1 MLHRAAIESWTSDKW
16 GQPSVQ
22 IAEWLIEDNIVQA
35 FIRLQRGALI
45 IDASIDETGHLRCK
59 NHLHIPFD
67 QRNPGSIQ
75 ANRTRD
81 SRVRFRHRHAEI
93 ILSARF
99 RAPEWGQA
107 LLEEW
112 LMAQR
117 GDEVRPKSSEQ
128 RLATIRRSKASIERY
143 LEQSNLEYAAEM
155 LEQTQQSLENAARE
169 LGRNPAIAE
178 SEESLF
184 LFFNPQRN
192 QVGSFLLRLFVL
204 GRSLEDAANKRV
216 HNHW

>member
-1 MLHRAAIESWTSDKW
+1 MHQLVDVKVHEWGVEGWSMLHRAAIESWTSDKW
-16 GQPSVQ
+16 GQSSVQ

-67 QRNPGSIQ
+67 QWNPGSIQ

-93 ILSARF
+93 VLSARF

-117 GDEVRPKSSEQ
+117 GEETRPKSSEQ

-143 LEQSNLEYAAEM
+143 LEQSNLDYASELLA
-155 LEQTQQSLENAARE
+155 TTKNSLDNAARE
-169 LGRNPAIAE
+169 LGRNRAIAE
-178 SEESLF
+178 SEE
-184 LFFNPQRN
+184 
-192 QVGSFLLRLFVL
+192 
-204 GRSLEDAANKRV
+204 
-216 HNHW
+216 

>member
-1 MLHRAAIESWTSDKW
+1 MHQLMDVKVHEWGVEGQAMLHRAAIESWTTDKW

-22 IAEWLIEDNIVQA
+22 IAEWLIEDESVQA

-45 IDASIDETGHLRCK
+45 IDATIDETGHLRCK

-67 QRNPGSIQ
+67 QWNPGSIQ

-117 GDEVRPKSSEQ
+117 GEETRPKSSEQ

-143 LEQSNLEYAAEM
+143 LEQSNLDYATELLAIT
-155 LEQTQQSLENAARE
+155 QTSLDNAAQE
-169 LGRNPAIAE
+169 LTRNRAVAE
-178 SEESLF
+178 SEE
-184 LFFNPQRN
+184 
-192 QVGSFLLRLFVL
+192 
-204 GRSLEDAANKRV
+204 
-216 HNHW
+216 

>member
-1 MLHRAAIESWTSDKW
+1 MHQLMDVKVHEWGVEGQAMLHRAAIESWTTDKW

-22 IAEWLIEDNIVQA
+22 IAEWLIEDDIVQA

-45 IDASIDETGHLRCK
+45 IDATIDETGHLRCK

-67 QRNPGSIQ
+67 QWNPGSIQ

-117 GDEVRPKSSEQ
+117 GEETRPKSSEQ

-143 LEQSNLEYAAEM
+143 LEQSNLDYATELLAM
-155 LEQTQQSLENAARE
+155 TQTSLDNAAQE
-169 LGRNPAIAE
+169 LTRNRAVAE
-178 SEESLF
+178 SEE
-184 LFFNPQRN
+184 
-192 QVGSFLLRLFVL
+192 
-204 GRSLEDAANKRV
+204 
-216 HNHW
+216 

>member
-1 MLHRAAIESWTSDKW
+1 MDVKVHEWGVEGQVMLHRAAIESWTTDKW

-22 IAEWLIEDNIVQA
+22 IAEWLIEDDIVQA

-45 IDASIDETGHLRCK
+45 IDATIDETGHLRCK

-67 QRNPGSIQ
+67 QWNPGSIQ

-93 ILSARF
+93 VLSARF

-117 GDEVRPKSSEQ
+117 GEETRGPAPVHRQAPGLHAEDCCQGRRWRRQTRSCAAPAGVRTPASYRS
-128 RLATIRRSKASIERY
+128 ARR
-143 LEQSNLEYAAEM
+143 
-155 LEQTQQSLENAARE
+155 
-169 LGRNPAIAE
+169 
-178 SEESLF
+178 
-184 LFFNPQRN
+184 
-192 QVGSFLLRLFVL
+192 
-204 GRSLEDAANKRV
+204 
-216 HNHW
+216 

>member
-1 MLHRAAIESWTSDKW
+1 MHQLMDVKVHEWGVEGQAMLHRAAIESWTTDKW

-22 IAEWLIEDNIVQA
+22 IAEWLIEDDIVQA

-45 IDASIDETGHLRCK
+45 IDATIDETGHLRCK

-67 QRNPGSIQ
+67 QWNPGSIQ

-117 GDEVRPKSSEQ
+117 GEESRPKSSEQ

-143 LEQSNLEYAAEM
+143 LEQSNLDYATELLAM
-155 LEQTQQSLENAARE
+155 TQTSLDNAAQE
-169 LGRNPAIAE
+169 LTRNRAVAE
-178 SEESLF
+178 SEE
-184 LFFNPQRN
+184 
-192 QVGSFLLRLFVL
+192 
-204 GRSLEDAANKRV
+204 
-216 HNHW
+216 

>member
-1 MLHRAAIESWTSDKW
+1 MHQLVDVKVHEWGVEGLNMLHRAAIESWTSDKW

-45 IDASIDETGHLRCK
+45 IDASVDETGHLRCK

-67 QRNPGSIQ
+67 QWNPGSIQ

-93 ILSARF
+93 VLSARF

-117 GDEVRPKSSEQ
+117 GEETRPKSSEQ

-143 LEQSNLEYAAEM
+143 LEQSNLDYASELLAM
-155 LEQTQQSLENAARE
+155 TKSSLDSAAYE
-169 LGRNPAIAE
+169 LGRNRAIAE
-178 SEESLF
+178 SEE
-184 LFFNPQRN
+184 
-192 QVGSFLLRLFVL
+192 
-204 GRSLEDAANKRV
+204 
-216 HNHW
+216 

>member
-1 MLHRAAIESWTSDKW
+1 MHQLMDVKVHEWGVEGQVMLHRAAIESWTTDKW

-22 IAEWLIEDNIVQA
+22 IAEWLIEDDIVQA

-45 IDASIDETGHLRCK
+45 IDATIDDTGHLRCK

-67 QRNPGSIQ
+67 QWNPGSIQ

-117 GDEVRPKSSEQ
+117 GEETRPKSSEQ

-143 LEQSNLEYAAEM
+143 LEQSNLEYATELLAI
-155 LEQTQQSLENAARE
+155 TQASLDNAAQE
-169 LGRNPAIAE
+169 LSRNRAVAE
-178 SEESLF
+178 SEE
-184 LFFNPQRN
+184 
-192 QVGSFLLRLFVL
+192 
-204 GRSLEDAANKRV
+204 
-216 HNHW
+216 

>member
-1 MLHRAAIESWTSDKW
+1 MDVKVHEWGVEGQAMLHRAAIESWTTDKW

-22 IAEWLIEDNIVQA
+22 IAEWLIEDDIVQA

-45 IDASIDETGHLRCK
+45 IDATIDDTGHLRCK

-67 QRNPGSIQ
+67 QWNPGSIQ

-117 GDEVRPKSSEQ
+117 GEETRPKSSEQ

-143 LEQSNLEYAAEM
+143 LEQSNLEYATELLAM
-155 LEQTQQSLENAARE
+155 TQTSLDNAAQE
-169 LGRNPAIAE
+169 LSRNRAVAE
-178 SEESLF
+178 SEE
-184 LFFNPQRN
+184 
-192 QVGSFLLRLFVL
+192 
-204 GRSLEDAANKRV
+204 
-216 HNHW
+216 

>member
-1 MLHRAAIESWTSDKW
+1 MHELVDVKVHQWGAKGGVMLHRAAIEAWTGDKW

-22 IAEWLIEDNIVQA
+22 IAEWLIEDDIVQA

-45 IDASIDETGHLRCK
+45 IDATIDETGHLRCK

-67 QRNPGSIQ
+67 QWNPGSIQ

-117 GDEVRPKSSEQ
+117 GEETRPKSSEQ
-128 RLATIRRSKASIERY
+128 RIATIRRSKASIERY
-143 LEQSNLEYAAEM
+143 LEQSNLESASEM
-155 LEQTQQSLENAARE
+155 LAEAQISLNNAARE
-169 LGRNPAIAE
+169 LARNRAIAE
-178 SEESLF
+178 DEE
-184 LFFNPQRN
+184 
-192 QVGSFLLRLFVL
+192 
-204 GRSLEDAANKRV
+204 
-216 HNHW
+216 

>member
-1 MLHRAAIESWTSDKW
+1 MHQLMDVKVHEWGVEGQAMLHRAAIESWTTDKW
-16 GQPSVQ
+16 GQPSLQ
-22 IAEWLIEDNIVQA
+22 IAEWLIEDDIIQA

-45 IDASIDETGHLRCK
+45 IDATIDETGHLRCK

-67 QRNPGSIQ
+67 QWNPGSIQ

-117 GDEVRPKSSEQ
+117 GEETRPKSFEQ

-143 LEQSNLEYAAEM
+143 LEQSNLDYATELLTM
-155 LEQTQQSLENAARE
+155 TQTSLDNAAQE
-169 LGRNPAIAE
+169 LTRNRAVAE
-178 SEESLF
+178 SEE
-184 LFFNPQRN
+184 
-192 QVGSFLLRLFVL
+192 
-204 GRSLEDAANKRV
+204 
-216 HNHW
+216 

>member
-1 MLHRAAIESWTSDKW
+1 MHQLMDVKVHEWGVEGQAMLHRAAIESWTTDKW

-22 IAEWLIEDNIVQA
+22 IAEWLIEDDIVQA

-45 IDASIDETGHLRCK
+45 IDATIDDTGHLRCK

-67 QRNPGSIQ
+67 QWNPGSIQ

-93 ILSARF
+93 TLSARF

-117 GDEVRPKSSEQ
+117 GEETRPKSSEQ

-143 LEQSNLEYAAEM
+143 LEQSNLEYATELLAI
-155 LEQTQQSLENAARE
+155 TQASLDNAARE
-169 LGRNPAIAE
+169 LARNRAIAE
-178 SEESLF
+178 SEE
-184 LFFNPQRN
+184 
-192 QVGSFLLRLFVL
+192 
-204 GRSLEDAANKRV
+204 
-216 HNHW
+216 

>member
-1 MLHRAAIESWTSDKW
+1 MHQLMDVKVHEWGVEGQAMLHRAAIESWTTDKW

-22 IAEWLIEDNIVQA
+22 IAEWLIEDDIVQA

-45 IDASIDETGHLRCK
+45 IDATIDDTGHLRCK

-67 QRNPGSIQ
+67 QWNPGSIQ

-117 GDEVRPKSSEQ
+117 GEETRPKSSEQ

-143 LEQSNLEYAAEM
+143 LEQSNLEYATELLAI
-155 LEQTQQSLENAARE
+155 TQASLDNAAQE
-169 LGRNPAIAE
+169 LSRNRVVAE
-178 SEESLF
+178 SEE
-184 LFFNPQRN
+184 
-192 QVGSFLLRLFVL
+192 
-204 GRSLEDAANKRV
+204 
-216 HNHW
+216 

>member
-1 MLHRAAIESWTSDKW
+1 MHQLVDVKVHQWGVEGLSMLHRDAIESWTGDKW

-22 IAEWLIEDNIVQA
+22 IAEWLIEDDIVQA

-45 IDASIDETGHLRCK
+45 IDASVDENGHLRCK
-59 NHLHIPFD
+59 NHLHIPFE
-67 QRNPGSIQ
+67 QWNPGSIQ

-93 ILSARF
+93 VLSARF

-117 GDEVRPKSSEQ
+117 GEETRPKSSEQ

-143 LEQSNLEYAAEM
+143 LEQSNLEYATEM
-155 LEQTQQSLENAARE
+155 LAITQISLDNAARK
-169 LGRNPAIAE
+169 LAHNRVVAE
-178 SEESLF
+178 SEE
-184 LFFNPQRN
+184 
-192 QVGSFLLRLFVL
+192 
-204 GRSLEDAANKRV
+204 
-216 HNHW
+216 

>member
-1 MLHRAAIESWTSDKW
+1 MDVKVHEWGVEGQVMLHRAAIESWTTDKW

-22 IAEWLIEDNIVQA
+22 IAEWLIEDDIVQA

-45 IDASIDETGHLRCK
+45 IDATIDETGHLRCK

-67 QRNPGSIQ
+67 QWNPGSIQ

-117 GDEVRPKSSEQ
+117 GEETRPKTSEQ

-143 LEQSNLEYAAEM
+143 LEQSNLDYATELLAM
-155 LEQTQQSLENAARE
+155 TQTSLDNAAQE
-169 LGRNPAIAE
+169 LTRNRAVAE
-178 SEESLF
+178 SEE
-184 LFFNPQRN
+184 
-192 QVGSFLLRLFVL
+192 
-204 GRSLEDAANKRV
+204 
-216 HNHW
+216 

>member
-1 MLHRAAIESWTSDKW
+1 MHQLMDVKVHEWGVEGQVMLHRAAIESWTTDKW

-22 IAEWLIEDNIVQA
+22 IAEWLIEDDIVQA

-45 IDASIDETGHLRCK
+45 IDATIDDTGHLRCK

-67 QRNPGSIQ
+67 QWNPGSIQ

-93 ILSARF
+93 TLSARF

-117 GDEVRPKSSEQ
+117 GEETRPKSSEQ

-143 LEQSNLEYAAEM
+143 LEQSNLEYATELLAI
-155 LEQTQQSLENAARE
+155 TQASLDNAAQE
-169 LGRNPAIAE
+169 LSRNRVVAE
-178 SEESLF
+178 SEE
-184 LFFNPQRN
+184 
-192 QVGSFLLRLFVL
+192 
-204 GRSLEDAANKRV
+204 
-216 HNHW
+216 

>member
-1 MLHRAAIESWTSDKW
+1 MHQLMDVKVHEWGVEGQAMLHRAAIESWTTDKW

-22 IAEWLIEDNIVQA
+22 IAEWLIEDDIVQA

-45 IDASIDETGHLRCK
+45 IDATIDDTGHLRCK

-67 QRNPGSIQ
+67 QWNPGSIQ

-117 GDEVRPKSSEQ
+117 GEETRPKSSEQ

-143 LEQSNLEYAAEM
+143 LEQSNLEYATELLAIT
-155 LEQTQQSLENAARE
+155 QTSLDNAAQE
-169 LGRNPAIAE
+169 LTRNRAVAE
-178 SEESLF
+178 SEE
-184 LFFNPQRN
+184 
-192 QVGSFLLRLFVL
+192 
-204 GRSLEDAANKRV
+204 
-216 HNHW
+216 